1 MAKPV
6 HTQLSRRE
14 SQIMDAVYRLEEA
27 TVADVRAEMQDPPS
41 YNSIRVTLG
50 ILEDKGYLRHRKD
63 GPRFV
68 YSSSV
73 PREQAQLSALE
84 HLLQTFFDGSTPRAV
99 STLLGMSAAELT
111 ADDLDELAAMIHEAR
126 NKESGR

>member
-27 TVADVRAEMQDPPS
+27 TVADVRAEMPDPPS

-50 ILEDKGYLRHRKD
+50 ILEDKGYLTHRKD
-63 GPRFV
+63 GQRFV
-68 YSSSV
+68 YSSEA
-73 PREQAQLSALE
+73 PREQAEHSALE
-84 HLLQTFFDGSTPRAV
+84 HVLQTFFDGSTPRAV
-99 STLLGMSAAELT
+99 STLLGMSAADLT
-111 ADDLDELAAMIHEAR
+111 ADELDELAAMIRQTRE
-126 NKESGR
+126 ESSR